1 MRAIID
7 LPDQQLDQLRAVCAR
22 EGISRAEAVRRAVEG
37 YLKRAT
43 TVAPPDA
50 AFGLWRDKPLPAATG
65 AAQGQ
70 PSDPSLSYQQAL
82 RSEWER

>member
-1 MRAIID
+1 VPERAF
-7 LPDQQLDQLRAVCAR
+7 
-22 EGISRAEAVRRAVEG
+22 SRAEAVRRAVDV
-37 YLKRAT
+37 YLKRADPG
-43 TVAPPDA
+43 APPDA
-50 AFGLWRDKPLPAATG
+50 AFGLWRGKPLPTAVG